1 MAPKYMPGAEPLFL
15 KGSRRGC
22 LLLHG
27 AGGGTT
33 WDLKE
38 FAEVLH
44 AQTQMTVWLPAL
56 TGFGTKPEDLFRIT
70 FDDWRRDAYKG
81 VDRLRKDCDEVFVVG
96 HSMGGLLAVLLAS
109 ERRDVKG
116 IVTWAASLRVRTRLL
131 PLLSIVHRTPLLR
144 RLLPERV
151 PNRMPEW
158 VLQQGWVGYDWIPV
172 QLGLAVYESVKRLKN
187 ALGKVQC
194 PALVVQGSRDKMV
207 AEDAA
212 RRLYQG
218 IASVKKQLWIVSGA
232 NHLLM
237 NDSRRKGKLFA
248 RTIAFL
254 ESI

>member
-1 MAPKYMPGAEPLFL
+1 
-15 KGSRRGC
+15 
-22 LLLHG
+22 
-27 AGGGTT
+27 
-33 WDLKE
+33 
-38 FAEVLH
+38 
-44 AQTQMTVWLPAL
+44 
-56 TGFGTKPEDLFRIT
+56 
-70 FDDWRRDAYKG
+70 
-81 VDRLRKDCDEVFVVG
+81 
-96 HSMGGLLAVLLAS
+96 
-109 ERRDVKG
+109 
-116 IVTWAASLRVRTRLL
+116 
-131 PLLSIVHRTPLLR
+131 
-144 RLLPERV
+144 
-151 PNRMPEW
+151 MPEW